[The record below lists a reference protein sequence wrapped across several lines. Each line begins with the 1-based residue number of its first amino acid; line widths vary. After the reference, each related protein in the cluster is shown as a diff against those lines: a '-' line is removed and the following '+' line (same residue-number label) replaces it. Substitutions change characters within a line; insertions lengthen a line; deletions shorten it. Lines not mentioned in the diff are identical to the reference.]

1 MTSELQ
7 AAAAL
12 PEPPPRRRVR
22 SRSRGPHSGA
32 LFFGVVAVP
41 ALVFYAGLAGS
52 FAAGTVIVAL
62 ALLLL
67 PFAPAAAT
75 SASPMRRAS
84 VRLTPWVVCII
95 ALHFA
100 VAAQRA
106 PVSAGRALASL
117 GLLALVLVASG
128 ALADRMLAIDDKRF
142 EQGMLRA
149 FGWMCVLAL
158 LSSIGFSPPTLA
170 DAWRKPVFPFSEPST
185 FALAF
190 IPALMFVAVATRS
203 GLRIALVLAGLVCS
217 ALVQNLTLA
226 CGVLLVAAVAL
237 PLPALLLVAP
247 PTLFAV
253 TQLDLSYFVER
264 LDFSGESTN
273 LSNLVFVQG
282 WQMIEESLVRSRGF
296 GLGFQQLGVNGTDV
310 LAAQVIRLLL
320 DGEDMNL
327 LDGGFFFAKM
337 GSDFGALGVV
347 LAIGHVLLAVRSGWR
362 LRRAARGQLPMR
374 PAMILA
380 HAVVLTFV
388 IEMFVRS
395 VGYFSGT
402 AMLFAASLW
411 LVTKEPRK
419 QRP

>member
-1 MTSELQ
+1 M
-7 AAAAL
+7 
-12 PEPPPRRRVR
+12 PEAPPRRRVR
-22 SRSRGPHSGA
+22 SRRRGPRA
-32 LFFGVVAVP
+32 ATLFFGVVAVP
-41 ALVFYAGLAGS
+41 ALVFYAGLASS
-52 FAAGTVIVAL
+52 FAAGTVLVAL

-67 PFAPAAAT
+67 PTGPAATAT
-75 SASPMRRAS
+75 ASHMRTAA
-84 VRLTPWVVCII
+84 VRLTPWVVSII

-100 VAAQRA
+100 VAAQLG
-106 PVSAGRALASL
+106 PVSVGRASASL
-117 GLLALVLVASG
+117 ALLALVLVASG
-128 ALADRMLAIDDKRF
+128 ALSDRLLAIEDKSF
-142 EQGMLRA
+142 QQGMLSA
-149 FGWMCVLAL
+149 FGWMCILAL

-190 IPALMFVAVATRS
+190 IPALMFVAVATRG
-203 GLRIALVLAGLVCS
+203 GLRIALVLTGLACS

-237 PLPALLLVAP
+237 PLQALLLVTP
-247 PTLFAV
+247 PTLWAV
-253 TQLDLSYFVER
+253 VQLDLSYFAER

-282 WQMIEESLVRSRGF
+282 WQMVEESLRRSHGF
-296 GLGFQQLGVNGTDV
+296 GLGFQQLGINGTNV

-337 GSDFGALGVV
+337 GSDFGVLGVL
-347 LAIGHVLLAVRSGWR
+347 LALAHMLLAVRSGWR
-362 LRRAARGQLPMR
+362 LRRAANGRLPMR

-380 HAVVLTFV
+380 HATVLTFV

-402 AMLFAASLW
+402 AILFAAALW
-411 LVTKEPRK
+411 LVIKEPRK
-419 QRP
+419 LRP